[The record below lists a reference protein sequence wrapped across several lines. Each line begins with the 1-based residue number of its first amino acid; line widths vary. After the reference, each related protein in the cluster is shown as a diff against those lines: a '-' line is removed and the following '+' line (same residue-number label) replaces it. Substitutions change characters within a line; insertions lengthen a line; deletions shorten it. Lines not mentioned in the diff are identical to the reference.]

1 MEELLPLIENDA
13 ASLLKSHGASKEQYA
28 LWLYKRA
35 SRDTGIEVAVVVA
48 LCVMLLAA
56 LVTTLTESE
65 NIAFNGQTL
74 TTFLGMSSL
83 CALILAL
90 TAWTMRHNTMV
101 LQHYLRSATFL
112 HQTSAAYVRQLS
124 HRTWNAITTFEPDI
138 DHFRLHKA
146 VHRKP
151 PALTVAQQRRMALLR
166 PWRTLAG
173 WTALTALAL
182 LFFIGESSLNIVSAA
197 AVSAVGIWLT
207 LRAVHMY
214 IAGQIVD
221 QRSGLTTFGKPAR
234 LIAVTAIAC
243 SVALVIIGIAG
254 ILMTL

>member
-1 MEELLPLIENDA
+1 MEELLPLIEKDA
-13 ASLLKSHGASKEQYA
+13 ASVLKSHGASKEQYA
-28 LWLYKRA
+28 LWLYRRA
-35 SRDTGIEVAVVVA
+35 SNATGVQTAMVMT
-48 LCVMLLAA
+48 LCVTLLAA
-56 LVTTLTESE
+56 LVTTLTENEGMSL
-65 NIAFNGQTL
+65 NGQTL
-74 TTFLGMSSL
+74 TTLLAIAGM

-101 LQHYLRSATFL
+101 LQQYLRSAAFL

-124 HRTWNAITTFEPDI
+124 HGTWSAILSFEPDL

-173 WTALTALAL
+173 WTALGALAL
-182 LFFIGESSLNIVSAA
+182 LFFVGESSLNIVSAA

-207 LRAVHMY
+207 LRAIQMY

-221 QRSGLTTFGKPAR
+221 RRSGLTTFGKPAR

-243 SVALVIIGIAG
+243 SAALVVIGIAG
-254 ILMTL
+254 IVMTV